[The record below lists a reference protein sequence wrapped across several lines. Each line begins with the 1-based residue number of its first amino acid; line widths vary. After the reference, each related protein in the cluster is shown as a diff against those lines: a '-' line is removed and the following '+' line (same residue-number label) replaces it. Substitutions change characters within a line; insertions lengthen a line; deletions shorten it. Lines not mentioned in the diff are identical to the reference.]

1 MALLPAARPAHRS
14 GKRLTECGNRA
25 DAGDRDATRHFG
37 AFSGFRFGGQEFFDS
52 LHHLAHCADAARR
65 VVRNVQI
72 EFAFEREQ
80 DIDSVQRIDLQL
92 LEALI
97 DGHGLRRNLLRL
109 GDHAG
114 HAGNQVF

>member
-1 MALLPAARPAHRS
+1 MPVTATRRVIFGAALRFS
-14 GKRLTECGNRA
+14 GK
-25 DAGDRDATRHFG
+25 
-37 AFSGFRFGGQEFFDS
+37 EFFDS
-52 LHHLAHCADAARR
+52 LHHFTNGADAARR
-65 VVRNVQI
+65 VVGNVEI

-80 DIDSVQRIDLQL
+80 NVDSVQRIDLQL

-97 DGHGLRRNLLRL
+97 DGHGFRRNLLRL